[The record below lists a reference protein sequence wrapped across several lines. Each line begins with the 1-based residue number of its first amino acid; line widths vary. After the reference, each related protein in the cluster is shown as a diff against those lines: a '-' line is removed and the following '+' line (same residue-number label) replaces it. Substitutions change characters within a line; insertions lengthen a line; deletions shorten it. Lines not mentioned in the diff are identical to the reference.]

1 MVEINDE
8 VIISLAKKYNIKKLS
23 FFGSVLRED
32 FKENSDIDIL
42 IEFEDKAD
50 YSLFDLFKLKEEF
63 ETALGRKVD
72 LIEKEGL
79 RNPYRRDNILKNSRV
94 IYAA

>member
-1 MVEINDE
+1 MIEINDA
-8 VIISLAKKYNIKKLS
+8 VIISLAKKYYIKELS

-32 FKENSDIDIL
+32 FKEDSDIDIL
-42 IEFEDKAD
+42 IEFEDKVD
-50 YSLFDLFKLKEEF
+50 YSLFDLFTLREEF
-63 ETALGRKVD
+63 EIALGKKVD
-72 LIEKEGL
+72 LIEKGGL